1 MIPATSAMIQA
12 IQAIPAL
19 VILRDVAVFR
29 LRRFEMANI
38 AGALA
43 IAVACHLSW
52 VEIGFRGLFAFLL
65 NLLVYLNNDW
75 YDLQDD
81 LASSGKDQVK
91 NAYLAE
97 HPRAAVVAQLGLL
110 AVLFV
115 LALVWGGGLLI
126 ALIAGGGVCW
136 AYSAGLKRVPVFDVL
151 AMIAWGATMPL
162 VGLAPGHPEGW
173 LLLGLLGL
181 FSGVFETIQVIRDHD
196 EDAAARV
203 RTTAVVLGVA
213 RARVLVRVL
222 MIVAGIYVGVA
233 FSGWLAPL
241 PMLAVLIPIELDRLD
256 RYWNRVRVTL
266 GLTML
271 IATGLV
277 YLGWAGGLG

>member
-1 MIPATSAMIQA
+1 MNH
-12 IQAIPAL
+12 
-19 VILRDVAVFR
+19 VVKILLDVAVFR

-52 VEIGFRGLFAFLL
+52 AEVGFRGLFAFLL

-75 YDLQDD
+75 YDLADD
-81 LASSGKDQVK
+81 LAAAGKDQVK

-97 HPRAAVVAQLGLL
+97 HRGAAVVAQLALL
-110 AVLFV
+110 GVLVV
-115 LALVWGGGLLI
+115 LALVWGGGLLL

-136 AYSAGLKRVPVFDVL
+136 AYSAGLKRIPGFDVL
-151 AMIAWGATMPL
+151 AMIAWGVAMPL

-181 FSGVFETIQVIRDHD
+181 FSGVFESIQIIRDHD
-196 EDAAARV
+196 EDLAAGV
-203 RTTAVVLGVA
+203 RTTAVVLGLA
-213 RARVLVRVL
+213 RARILVRAL
-222 MIVAGIYVGVA
+222 MIAAGIYAGLALVW
-233 FSGWLAPL
+233 WLAPL
-241 PMLAVLIPIELDRLD
+241 PWLAALIPLRVDEID
-256 RYWNRVRVTL
+256 RYWNRVRISL

-271 IATGLV
+271 AATTYV
-277 YLGWAGGLG
+277 YLGGLG